1 MSLGNG
7 AGVEMLGKWTAMP
20 LDWLAQKEA
29 SSVES
34 AIGIFAI
41 LFGVFVFG
49 TGLYFAVG
57 GNSNAT
63 TQEIVPLAGSR
74 EDAVIA
80 SVNGDPI
87 RLSDVILGQTLISPN
102 MQSLPRDVLTDH
114 VVDQIIDRRLMAEAA
129 WRSGLERR
137 KDTQSQ
143 IRHQRDQV
151 LSDVYLLKV
160 IEEKVTAQVV
170 FKLYEERY
178 LNADAIEEARVRHI
192 LVRSAKEAKAAASEI
207 EKGAFFR
214 DVARQVS
221 IGAAGPKGGDL
232 GYVTADTFDPG
243 FWTVASE
250 LAVGEISVPFET
262 RFGWHLVKM
271 EDRRIKT
278 PPRFKQVRYD
288 LRNELIEI
296 AVDEH
301 LKALRARAQIE
312 RFGRTAAQDLDSTI
326 LASQ

>member
-1 MSLGNG
+1 
-7 AGVEMLGKWTAMP
+7 MLGKWTAMP

-57 GNSNAT
+57 GSSIAT

-80 SVNGDPI
+80 RVNGDPI
-87 RLSDVILGQTLISPN
+87 RLSDVILGQALISPDLQN
-102 MQSLPRDVLTDH
+102 LPRNVMTDR

-143 IRHQRDQV
+143 MRHQRDQV
-151 LSDVYLLKV
+151 LSDVYLLKI
-160 IEEKVTAQVV
+160 IEEKVTAQAV

-192 LVRSAKEAKAAASEI
+192 LVRSAKEAKSAASSI
-207 EKGAFFR
+207 RKGALFR
-214 DVARQVS
+214 DIARQVS

-243 FWTVASE
+243 FWAVASK
-250 LAVGEISVPFET
+250 LNGGEISAPFET

-278 PPRFKQVRYD
+278 PPRFKQVRKD
-288 LRNELIEI
+288 LRNELVEI

-301 LKALRARAQIE
+301 IKTLRAQARIE
-312 RFGRTAAQDLDSTI
+312 RLGRTASRDLDSTL